1 MIGISIIN
9 LTFKEECNVLA
20 KFNKKLLATMIF
32 SSAFLI
38 ACGGDDGS
46 DGADGVN
53 GNDGNNGLD
62 GQDGQNGVDSSNS
75 FIQLNF
81 LSRFE
86 TEVFDESAAEIVS
99 FDPTTQQAFVVN
111 AASGQID
118 VLDLSTPSA
127 PVLASSLDVAAD
139 VAGAIDS
146 LADASALGDANSV
159 SVSGANVAVAIA
171 ADNTQENGYVA
182 FYQTDGSFLSAVE
195 VGALPDMVT
204 FTPDGNT
211 VLVANE
217 GEPNDDYS
225 VDPEGSISKIDVSGG
240 VAIVTNEDVT
250 AIGFTDFN
258 EGGTKTLGENV
269 RVAAIATSVAA
280 DLEPE
285 FIAVSADGNTAW
297 VMLQENNALAIV
309 DLSNDEVTDVIGLGY
324 IDHSI
329 PGNELDASN
338 RDEGI
343 NIQNWPLRGV
353 FMPDSADAYE
363 VNGTTYIVTA
373 NEGDSREYETDT
385 FSYIDEI
392 RIADI
397 VDPDEAGATIDL
409 ENVTRYA
416 DSIESLTADE
426 NLGRIKVITNL
437 GVECTDNTSIET
449 TGQPDETCTY
459 TELYS
464 FGSRSFSIWNG
475 STGELVFDSGSDF
488 ELITAERL
496 GEDFNATN
504 DENGGDN
511 RSDDKGPEPEAIEI
525 AEIAGKT
532 YAFIGLERV
541 GGIMVYEI
549 SNPQAPEFVQYINA
563 RDFSVDVETLV
574 DDGDF
579 SAVGDLGPESI
590 YFVSATDS
598 PSGAPLLI
606 VGNEVS
612 GTTTIFSIDV
622 LNQQ

>member
-1 MIGISIIN
+1 M
-9 LTFKEECNVLA
+9 
-20 KFNKKLLATMIF
+20 FNKRLLATMIC
-32 SSAFLI
+32 SSAFLV
-38 ACGGDDGS
+38 ACGGDDGN
-46 DGADGVN
+46 DGADGMDGMN
-53 GNDGNNGLD
+53 GTD
-62 GQDGQNGVDSSNS
+62 GQDGVDSSSS

-81 LSRFE
+81 LGRFE
-86 TEVFDESAAEIVS
+86 TGVFDESAAEIVS

-111 AASGQID
+111 ADSGQID
-118 VLDLSTPSA
+118 VLDLSSPATPT
-127 PVLASSLDVAAD
+127 LASSLDVAAD
-139 VAGAIDS
+139 VAGAITAI
-146 LADASALGDANSV
+146 ADASELGDANSV
-159 SVSGANVAVAIA
+159 TVNGASVAVAIA
-171 ADNTQENGYVA
+171 ADNSQANGYVA
-182 FYQTDGSFLSAVE
+182 FYQTDGTFLTAVE

-204 FTPDGNT
+204 FTPDGNS

-217 GEPNDDYS
+217 GEPSDDYT

-240 VAIVTNEDVT
+240 VAAVTQAEVT
-250 AIGFTDFN
+250 SIGFTDFN
-258 EGGTKTLGENV
+258 EGGSRQLGDNV
-269 RVAAIATSVAA
+269 RIAEIATSVAA

-285 FIAVSADGNTAW
+285 FIAVSSDSSTAW
-297 VMLQENNALAIV
+297 AMLQENNALAVI
-309 DLSNDEVTDVIGLGY
+309 DLVNDEVTQVLSLGF

-373 NEGDSREYETDT
+373 NEGDSREYESDT
-385 FSYIDEI
+385 GDYVDEI

-397 VDPDEAGATIDL
+397 VDPTEAGATIDIANL
-409 ENVTRYA
+409 TRYA
-416 DSIESLTADE
+416 DTIEELTADE
-426 NLGRIKVITNL
+426 NLGRLKVITNL
-437 GVECTDNTSIET
+437 GVECTDSTSIDT
-449 TGQPDETCTY
+449 TGQPDATCTY
-459 TELYS
+459 TQLYS
-464 FGSRSFSIWNG
+464 FGTRSFSIWNG

-488 ELITAERL
+488 ELITAARL

-511 RSDDKGPEPEAIEI
+511 RSDDKGPEPEAVEI

-541 GGIMVYEI
+541 GGIMVYDI

-563 RDFSVDVETLV
+563 RDFSVDVEALV
-574 DDGDF
+574 TAGNF

-590 YFVSATDS
+590 YFVSADDS

-612 GTTTIFSIDV
+612 GTTSIFSVDV